1 MSERPQE
8 TTRRPGGRALDIA
21 GIVAVALSGVLAAV
35 IAVFLTPLYWGTFL
49 SPLAIVVA
57 IAANIVLPLL
67 ARSLGMS
74 PIGSALPYVL
84 WLLTV
89 IVLGTSRP
97 EGDVLLP
104 AGNGAQPLVTY
115 GMLAG
120 GALAGGLTVAIMTL
134 GRATA
139 RPPVDGSATDRPA
152 AQPAAQPAE
161 RPAPPARPAEKRP
174 ARPSGRPRGRR

>member
-1 MSERPQE
+1 MSEPRE
-8 TTRRPGGRALDIA
+8 ENGPGGRALDIA
-21 GIVAVALSGVLAAV
+21 GIVLVALSGILSAI
-35 IAVFLTPLYWGTFL
+35 IAVLLTPLYWGTFL

-67 ARSLGMS
+67 ARGLGM
-74 PIGSALPYVL
+74 PPLGSALPYVL

-89 IVLGTSRP
+89 IVLGSSRP

-120 GALAGGLTVAIMTL
+120 GALAGGLTVAILTL
-134 GRATA
+134 GGTPR
-139 RPPVDGSATDRPA
+139 RPPVDGPATDRPA
-152 AQPAAQPAE
+152 GQPAE
-161 RPAPPARPAEKRP
+161 RPAPPVKPAEKRP